1 MCLLGRISL
10 VRRSE
15 VGRAVRRSSIR
26 FSVFNYS
33 VIRCVGGVGLGA
45 KYAQISLPVFHK
57 SAVRCVCVCI
67 GGGGRVLDSNLQDG
81 PSMGSM
87 ESGTMTFISSEFEGT
102 RGTKTLTIGN
112 YEHKKTFIFLFLGE
126 QIFS

>member
-1 MCLLGRISL
+1 MLKL
-10 VRRSE
+10 VYQ
-15 VGRAVRRSSIR
+15 SSINQLYD
-26 FSVFNYS
+26 V
-33 VIRCVGGVGLGA
+33 
-45 KYAQISLPVFHK
+45 
-57 SAVRCVCVCI
+57 CVCVSE
-67 GGGGRVLDSNLQDG
+67 GGGRVLDSNLQDG